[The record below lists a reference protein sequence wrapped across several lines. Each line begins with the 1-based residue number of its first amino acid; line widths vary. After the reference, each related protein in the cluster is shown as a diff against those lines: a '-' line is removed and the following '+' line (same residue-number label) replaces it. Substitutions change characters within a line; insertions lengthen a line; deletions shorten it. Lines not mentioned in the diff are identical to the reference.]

1 MHPDTRHWAPS
12 PDTLTASYCSGIPT
26 PSIGW
31 AGITRP
37 IGSRLLTAPCQTG
50 SGSLWRAAV
59 LTPGA
64 ESALPC
70 HSRGEHSSHCVSK
83 TASGS
88 LSPHEQS
95 HVIVLAPRQPG
106 PTGNPAWAGGEIPR
120 VGEAVFLSNPPLAT
134 PQPGEQCSP
143 HTPHHA
149 QQGKAEP
156 SPGGCKDE
164 PQSQS

>member
-1 MHPDTRHWAPS
+1 MIHWLGRDNQTHRIPAAHGALSDGMRIPLES
-12 PDTLTASYCSGIPT
+12 SSVDAWGRECS
-26 PSIGW
+26 
-31 AGITRP
+31 
-37 IGSRLLTAPCQTG
+37 
-50 SGSLWRAAV
+50 SL
-59 LTPGA
+59 PQ
-64 ESALPC
+64 P
-70 HSRGEHSSHCVSK
+70 SHCVSK

-88 LSPHEQS
+88 LSPHKQS
-95 HVIVLAPRQPG
+95 HIIVLAPRQPG

-120 VGEAVFLSNPPLAT
+120 VGGAVFLSNPPLAT

-164 PQSQS
+164 PRSQRGSGEKAGAGCSA